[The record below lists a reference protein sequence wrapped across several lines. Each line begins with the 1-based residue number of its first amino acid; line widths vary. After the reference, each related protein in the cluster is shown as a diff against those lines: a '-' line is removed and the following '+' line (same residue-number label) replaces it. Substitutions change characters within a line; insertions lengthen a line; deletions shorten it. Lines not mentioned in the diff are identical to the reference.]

1 MEGLDPSM
9 QPKALSLVEPR
20 PAGGESVVDRI
31 KEYILTNRLTPGD
44 PLPTENE
51 LSEQLQVSRS
61 RIREAV
67 KTLSALDIVEVRHGY
82 GTYVGRM
89 SFSAMVES
97 LAFRGML
104 NAKDDLHVF
113 AELVDFRELIET
125 SLAGPIMERLTPQA
139 ALTMRRLTATMA
151 EKAARGEEFP
161 AEDRAFH
168 LLLMETTGNSLAVD
182 LTGAFWDVHALAA
195 RSLGPPDDL
204 QATVDAHVAILDAI
218 ENGDPAL
225 LRDAIRAHYIPVRK
239 RMTGQLSR
247 PA

>member
-1 MEGLDPSM
+1 MRPET
-9 QPKALSLVEPR
+9 LSVLTP
-20 PAGGESVVDRI
+20 PNGGPGGVVDRI
-31 KEYILTNRLTPGD
+31 KEYILTNGLHPGD

-82 GTYVGRM
+82 GTYVGQM
-89 SFSAMVES
+89 SMRAMVES

-104 NAKDDLHVF
+104 GAEDDLHVF

-125 SLAGPIMERLTPQA
+125 SLAGSIIERLTPQA

-151 EKAARGEEFP
+151 EKAARGDEFP
-161 AEDRAFH
+161 AEDREFH
-168 LLLMETTGNSLAVD
+168 LILVQTTGNTLAVD

-195 RSLGPPDDL
+195 RSLGPAEDL
-204 QATVDAHVAILDAI
+204 PTTVDAHIAIVDAI
-218 ENGDPAL
+218 EAGDPEQ
-225 LRDAIRAHYIPVRK
+225 LRAAIRAHYVPVRERMK
-239 RMTGQLSR
+239 RRTSQ

>member
-1 MEGLDPSM
+1 M
-9 QPKALSLVEPR
+9 QRTPLTLVDT
-20 PAGGESVVDRI
+20 ATGGVTVVDRI
-31 KEYILTNRLTPGD
+31 KEYILANKLAPGD

-51 LSEQLQVSRS
+51 LSEQLGVSRS

-104 NAKDDLHVF
+104 SAKNDLHVF

-125 SLAGPIMERLTPQA
+125 SLAETIMEHLTPQA

-151 EKAARGEEFP
+151 EKAALGQEFP
-161 AEDRAFH
+161 TEDRAFH
-168 LLLMETTGNSLAVD
+168 LLLVETTGNTLAVD

-195 RSLGPPDDL
+195 RSLARATDL
-204 QATVDAHVAILDAI
+204 STTVAAHVAILDAI
-218 ENGDPAL
+218 ESGNPAR
-225 LRDAIRAHYIPVRK
+225 LREAIHAHYAPVRE
-239 RMTGQLSR
+239 RMTGQP